1 MKVKRGSMPKYGRG
15 ATDAQTPPNRL
26 KREAVY
32 IPDRDGKVRI
42 SFTPKYVAAG
52 GAGEGEENEY
62 AQIWEWHISVARR
75 CLGKGKA
82 QDKLVL
88 DSALWH
94 VLCAEEEKAGVPM
107 EVEEHG
113 AGDGRKETFK
123 IPCSSRENSGGE
135 RVQEEFKIETKHT
148 LL

>member
-1 MKVKRGSMPKYGRG
+1 MCETGANNNKKAQTAEIDTGMNKVRLKHCMPKYGPAMPKYG
-15 ATDAQTPPNRL
+15 SGVTDAQKPPNRF

-42 SFTPKYVAAG
+42 SFTPKYVATG

-62 AQIWEWHISVARR
+62 AQIRERHISVARR

-82 QDKLVL
+82 KDKIVL
-88 DSALWH
+88 DSAMWH
-94 VLCAEEEKAGVPM
+94 ILCAEEEKAGVPM

-113 AGDGRKETFK
+113 AKDT
-123 IPCSSRENSGGE
+123 
-135 RVQEEFKIETKHT
+135 
-148 LL
+148 